1 MRLMISQVIGRPP
14 AEVFRFVATE
24 HFQNHPKWD
33 PSTETVVVTL
43 AAGLRSRPADS

>member
-24 HFQNHPKWD
+24 HFQNHPKVGSVD
-33 PSTETVVVTL
+33 RDGGGHPGSGSPKS
-43 AAGLRSRPADS
+43 AC